1 MDPELLSRIQFALTV
16 SFHFIYPPISMGLG
30 LLLIFMGWRYVRT
43 RDPVWRQAS
52 FFWVKIYG
60 LVFAMGIATGIV
72 QEFEFGTN
80 WSVYSRFVG
89 NVFGSLLAAEGI
101 FAFML
106 EGGFLGL
113 LLFGGSRLGPRMWLA
128 ATILVVFGAH
138 FSAIWI
144 LMANSWMQTPQGYTI
159 EATQWGNLAFVKD
172 FGQVLFTP
180 SFLPRLLHTWV
191 ASWMVGAALVMSVSA
206 YYVLKGRH
214 LDLAR
219 KGLTLGV
226 WVFGVLALLQ
236 AFVFG
241 ANMAI
246 SVTNHQPVKLA
257 AMEGVW
263 ESQSCAPMYLVGWV
277 DEAAQTTS
285 GISIPCLLSF
295 LAYQDIHATVQGL
308 DSFPQD
314 VWAPVNLV
322 FQVYHVMIDLGGLFV
337 LIGGLA
343 IALWLWRRRLYTIRP
358 LLWVLVLTIVLVEV
372 ATIAG
377 WWTAEIGRQPWVVWN
392 ELRTADAVSP
402 VLTGDQVLAS
412 LLMFALLY
420 ALLFV
425 LFLFLLNR
433 HIHEG
438 PPSMDDHAPPESLPD
453 TLREIFAKRPRASA
467 AGESDGAS

>member
-191 ASWMVGAALVMSVSA
+191 AS
-206 YYVLKGRH
+206 
-214 LDLAR
+214 
-219 KGLTLGV
+219 
-226 WVFGVLALLQ
+226 
-236 AFVFG
+236 
-241 ANMAI
+241 
-246 SVTNHQPVKLA
+246 
-257 AMEGVW
+257 
-263 ESQSCAPMYLVGWV
+263 
-277 DEAAQTTS
+277 
-285 GISIPCLLSF
+285 
-295 LAYQDIHATVQGL
+295 
-308 DSFPQD
+308 
-314 VWAPVNLV
+314 
-322 FQVYHVMIDLGGLFV
+322 
-337 LIGGLA
+337 
-343 IALWLWRRRLYTIRP
+343 
-358 LLWVLVLTIVLVEV
+358 
-372 ATIAG
+372 
-377 WWTAEIGRQPWVVWN
+377 
-392 ELRTADAVSP
+392 
-402 VLTGDQVLAS
+402 
-412 LLMFALLY
+412 
-420 ALLFV
+420 
-425 LFLFLLNR
+425 
-433 HIHEG
+433 
-438 PPSMDDHAPPESLPD
+438 
-453 TLREIFAKRPRASA
+453 
-467 AGESDGAS
+467 